1 MWLLLDPR
9 VSDFGAGINGTGDD
23 CTFCRASLSASIRI
37 IKGNR
42 ETAIKIILS
51 SRTKKVCPGL
61 MPAACLECQLLLLNP
76 GLVPPSLFIDSP
88 DLPWE
93 VFL

>member
-1 MWLLLDPR
+1 MLDPR

-23 CTFCRASLSASIRI
+23 CTFCGASLSASIRI

-61 MPAACLECQLLLLNP
+61 MPAAYLACQLLLNP
-76 GLVPPSLFIDSP
+76 GLVPPSLFIASP
-88 DLPWE
+88 DLPWDL
-93 VFL
+93 FL